1 MQPPSPTSLPWRVSE
16 KFEWGKGR
24 KEPFQAQRTAAI
36 KAEGYEERL
45 ELFREEKAA
54 GPRRSTG
61 AGRDEWGE
69 PGRAE
74 SGGPTDHAKVHG
86 LDTPSTGEPQ
96 MVRKEE

>member
-45 ELFREEKAA
+45 ELFREE
-54 GPRRSTG
+54 
-61 AGRDEWGE
+61 
-69 PGRAE
+69 
-74 SGGPTDHAKVHG
+74 
-86 LDTPSTGEPQ
+86 
-96 MVRKEE
+96 